1 MKLRLFLPVWLGS
14 ALIVGLMQPQMVAQT
29 TNLATRSVQAIP
41 MPLVI
46 VPELPPLKPLLPE
59 SDVTIRLV
67 LKRSERRV
75 YVYRGSQQVASYPV
89 AVGRAGWETPMGSWH
104 VIDMQE
110 QPTWVHPFT
119 GEIMTAG
126 PENPLGER
134 WIGFWTNGRSYIGF
148 HGTPTRESVG
158 RAASHG
164 CVRMYNED
172 VRELYKIVKL
182 GTPVTVEP

>member
-1 MKLRLFLPVWLGS
+1 MKLRLFAQICLGS
-14 ALIVGLMQPQMVAQT
+14 ILIVGLAQPQLVAQAANAT
-29 TNLATRSVQAIP
+29 TRPLAIP
-41 MPLVI
+41 QPIGI
-46 VPELPPLKPLLPE
+46 VPELPPLRPLLPE
-59 SDVTIRLV
+59 PDATVRLV
-67 LKRSERRV
+67 LKRGERRV
-75 YVYRGSQQVASYPV
+75 YVYRGTEQVATYPV
-89 AVGRAGWETPMGSWH
+89 AVGREGWETPMGSWQ

-119 GEIMTAG
+119 GAVMPAG

-172 VRELYKIVKL
+172 VRELYKTVKL